1 MDHTQQAKQSRIT
14 IPRPR
19 LFDVIGANEEMFLSD
34 RGVYLRSVDPAS
46 IPRYTKHDSPPL
58 SLFFSSSPHDPS
70 WQIAFT
76 IRAYDRSFPST
87 IRILVSFLLFFS
99 FFFRT
104 RCSSRLTIYRTV
116 SCDLDIFTL
125 WLKKRNTVEK
135 SLELIKL

>member
-99 FFFRT
+99 FFFLHDARK
-104 RCSSRLTIYRTV
+104 V
-116 SCDLDIFTL
+116 SCDLDIFTF

-135 SLELIKL
+135 LELIKL

>member
-46 IPRYTKHDSPPL
+46 VPRYTKHDSPPL

-99 FFFRT
+99 FFF
-104 RCSSRLTIYRTV
+104 LHDAQV
-116 SCDLDIFTL
+116 DLQFIERFPVIWIFL
-125 WLKKRNTVEK
+125 HFG
-135 SLELIKL
+135 

>member
-46 IPRYTKHDSPPL
+46 IPRYTKHDSPPSL
-58 SLFFSSSPHDPS
+58 SFSPLLPTILRGKSRLPFAPMIVPFLPLFE
-70 WQIAFT
+70 
-76 IRAYDRSFPST
+76 Y
-87 IRILVSFLLFFS
+87 LFLSFFS
-99 FFFRT
+99 FPFFFVHDARK
-104 RCSSRLTIYRTV
+104 V
-116 SCDLDIFTL
+116 SCDLDIFTF

-135 SLELIKL
+135 LELIKL